1 MFEVLPAGVSI
12 LFDEF
17 IVFKSLFNF
26 LFELLFTLQNLQIK
40 RDKKNYQPRN
50 YKTISENTLKKWYT
64 NHKRSFNITKY
75 KNDTKLSAKKLKTG
89 NSNPKVTWAVK
100 KTV

>member
-50 YKTISENTLKKWYT
+50 YKTISENTLKK
-64 NHKRSFNITKY
+64 
-75 KNDTKLSAKKLKTG
+75 
-89 NSNPKVTWAVK
+89 
-100 KTV
+100 